1 MWATLSTPRLHPHE
15 SRWRLLWI
23 VAAPLLSATIARAQS
38 TSGTPHGAASE
49 AIQGPRSGDTTVAGH
64 ATLIGHVMQL
74 DTVPIGQAVVVL
86 SGTRDSVL
94 TLADGS
100 FAFHDA
106 PAGAHLLT
114 VRRVGFRLQRFAI
127 TLTSG
132 EPRDVTILL
141 DHAIPVLPTVRT
153 TAEQV
158 RVAYHAIGLDQRME
172 VGVGQFLT
180 YDQIVARQAKNFSQL
195 LSGMR
200 GIRMW
205 HENHSFGTTVEG
217 TRGAGSC
224 VSYEVDGVPQL
235 QLMDQTASVGGLPQS
250 IQPESPDNLFDP
262 SEIGAIEVYSSAAR
276 PAGFGGPIEHPN
288 GSSGDAAPK
297 VDMNGQQCVL
307 VVIWTRAR
315 LGITDAPNSKA
326 PPEPTQASLPDATIG
341 RAIIRPAGGCSIPL
355 AEDTVDLGVYVSVQ
369 GSPPRATA
377 DSVWAAYRQQVLD
390 LIVRGATLP
399 TELLLPA
406 FGVPFETEKDVAIG
420 RVTGQTPLDI
430 TPTLST
436 VVALDLDS
444 AGQLASAD
452 IASSSLSGGADTT
465 VLALVDATSGGLP
478 PLPVPDRGVTSTR
491 LYVLAAS
498 LPAAPVNDQAAT
510 IGHLEVPAW
519 RLTHPA
525 EEVDSPTSTHV
536 NGPGV
541 APTAGVEMVLSEE
554 GKPIP
559 STTRI
564 VGFDPPGST
573 RVVPERELLQL
584 LSQHRYKP
592 AMIGKCDVPAL
603 VIESVP
609 LLPSRAP
616 SP

>member
-1 MWATLSTPRLHPHE
+1 
-15 SRWRLLWI
+15 
-23 VAAPLLSATIARAQS
+23 
-38 TSGTPHGAASE
+38 
-49 AIQGPRSGDTTVAGH
+49 
-64 ATLIGHVMQL
+64 LIGHVTQS
-74 DTVPIGQAVVVL
+74 DTAPIGQAVVVL

-94 TLADGS
+94 TPADGS

-106 PAGAHLLT
+106 TAGAHLLT
-114 VRRVGFRLQRFAI
+114 IRRVGFRLERFAI

-132 EPRDVTILL
+132 EQRDVTILL
-141 DHAIPVLPTVRT
+141 DRAIPVLPTVRT

-158 RVAYHAIGLDQRME
+158 HVAYHAIGLDQRMQ

-180 YDQIVARQAKNFSQL
+180 YDQIVARQAKDFSQL

-235 QLMDQTASVGGLPQS
+235 QLMDQTASLGVPQS

-276 PAGFGGPIEHPN
+276 PAGFGGPIERPN

-297 VDMNGQQCVL
+297 IDMNGQQCVL

-326 PPEPTQASLPDATIG
+326 PPEPTQAPVPDATIG
-341 RAIIRPAGGCSIPL
+341 RAIIRPAGGCSIPP

-369 GSPPRATA
+369 GSPPRATP

-390 LIVRGATLP
+390 LVVRGATLP

-436 VVALDLDS
+436 VIALDLDT
-444 AGQLASAD
+444 AGQLASANV
-452 IASSSLSGGADTT
+452 ASSSLSGGADTT
-465 VLALVDATSGGLP
+465 VLALVDAASGSLP
-478 PLPVPDRGVTSTR
+478 PLPVPDRGATSTR

-498 LPAAPVNDQAAT
+498 LPAAPVNGQAAT
-510 IGHLEVPAW
+510 IGQLVVPAW

-525 EEVDSPTSTHV
+525 EEIDSRTSTHV
-536 NGPGV
+536 NGPGTG
-541 APTAGVEMVLSEE
+541 PTAGVEMVLSEE

-564 VGFDPPGST
+564 IGFDPPGST
-573 RVVPERELLQL
+573 RVVPEGELREL

-592 AMIGKCDVPAL
+592 AAIGKCDVPTL